1 MAVYKLIKTGNTV
14 QVLKDDQPMSL
25 YRDVHN
31 LNIEVDGWGGFPGP
45 CDQIA
50 FALAY
55 DHTQDL
61 NTTLNNYYKI
71 VNVLKYAAPLELNL
85 PSSAIDYIINQ

>member
-1 MAVYKLIKTGNTV
+1 MYKLVKTNNIV
-14 QVLKDDQPMSL
+14 QVTKEDEPMSL

-55 DHTQDL
+55 DYTQDL
-61 NTTLNNYYKI
+61 NIALNNYYKI
-71 VNVLKYAAPLELNL
+71 VNVLKYAAPLQIEL